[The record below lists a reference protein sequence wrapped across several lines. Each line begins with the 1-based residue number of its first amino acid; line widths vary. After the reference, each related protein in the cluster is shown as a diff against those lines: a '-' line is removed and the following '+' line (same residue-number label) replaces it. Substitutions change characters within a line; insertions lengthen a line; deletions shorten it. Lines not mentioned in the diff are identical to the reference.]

1 MGATGTAQKEYMVRL
16 DAATADGPNTSS
28 GNLAGMTYTRGV
40 GVKPD
45 APGRNWSQDAS
56 PSLGASMRPDVFIS
70 AVLCIAVA
78 IGASIFVAR
87 RAGLMWSAIVL
98 VVGSILALAFPW
110 QLLTR

>member
-56 PSLGASMRPDVFIS
+56 PSLGRLQCVQTCSSPLCCASP
-70 AVLCIAVA
+70 
-78 IGASIFVAR
+78 
-87 RAGLMWSAIVL
+87 
-98 VVGSILALAFPW
+98 
-110 QLLTR
+110 